1 MNEDDLTALARTYY
15 AKVDAGDVDGLLAL
29 FAEDAVY
36 RRPGYE
42 PMWGK
47 PYLESFYR
55 GERVIAEGRHEVVT
69 VTTQSPRVAVTGT
82 FSGVLKDDSRVHL
95 GFADL
100 FTAGA
105 DGLFT
110 HRETYFYAPLV

>member
-1 MNEDDLTALARTYY
+1 MNEETLTALARTYY
-15 AKVDAGDVDGLLAL
+15 SKVDAGDVDGLLDL
-29 FAEDAVY
+29 FTADAVY

-42 PMWGK
+42 PMRGRQS
-47 PYLESFYR
+47 LNSFYR
-55 GERVIAEGRHEVVT
+55 GERVIAEGRHEVLSMT
-69 VTTQSPRVAVTGT
+69 AESPRVAVTGT
-82 FSGVLKDDSRVHL
+82 FSGVLKDGSRVRL
-95 GFADL
+95 AFADF